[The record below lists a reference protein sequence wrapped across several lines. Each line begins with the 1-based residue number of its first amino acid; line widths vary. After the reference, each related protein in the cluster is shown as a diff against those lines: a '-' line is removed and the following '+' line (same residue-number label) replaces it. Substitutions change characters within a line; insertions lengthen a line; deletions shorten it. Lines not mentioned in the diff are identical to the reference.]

1 VVADSSLDLLQGTVD
16 VLILKA
22 TSWGPLHGFGI
33 SRWIRARTDG
43 ALGLQD
49 AALYQALH
57 RLERRGWLE
66 SDWGPS
72 ENNRR
77 AKFYTLTS
85 AGRAE
90 LRERTS
96 HLRRYVAAVFDV
108 LDARSAAV

>member
-1 VVADSSLDLLQGTVD
+1 MADSPLELLQGTVD

-22 TSWGPLHGFGI
+22 SSWGPAHGFGI
-33 SRWIRARTDG
+33 SKWIRERTGG

-57 RLERRGWLE
+57 RLEQKGWLE

-77 AKFYTLTS
+77 AKFYSLTN

-90 LRERTS
+90 LRHRTGR
-96 HLRRYVAAVFDV
+96 LRRYVAAVFEV
-108 LDARSAAV
+108 LDARTGAV

>member
-1 VVADSSLDLLQGTVD
+1 MADSSLDLLQGTVD

-57 RLERRGWLE
+57 RLERRGWLA
-66 SDWGPS
+66 SDWGS
-72 ENNRR
+72 SDNNRR
-77 AKFYTLTS
+77 AKFYTLTA
-85 AGRAE
+85 AGREE
-90 LRERTS
+90 LRARTKD
-96 HLRRYVAAVFDV
+96 LRRYLAALFDV
-108 LDARSAAV
+108 LDAKSAAV